1 MDFHELVVRFERPG
15 GKVRICLSYYS
26 RYSIRKATQVVC
38 MRITGFLLALLL
50 TSAVQAGPNLEE
62 KIAQQ
67 QAQLDSLKGLQQEVN
82 ELKAQLA
89 AQQ

>member
-1 MDFHELVVRFERPG
+1 
-15 GKVRICLSYYS
+15 
-26 RYSIRKATQVVC
+26 

-82 ELKAQLA
+82 EPKAQLVA
-89 AQQ
+89 